1 MNRERPTAATEASAI
16 KNPFRR
22 RLPLMVGLPR
32 GQIEDIYRRRYLSF
46 RNALAT
52 ITGSY
57 ESARDVVQEA
67 FAEALRHRRS
77 FRGEGAPEGWIW
89 SIAFRIAL
97 RDHGR
102 SERDLA
108 PIQGALDE
116 IESGLIEPDGDPAL
130 AEALQQLPPKR
141 RLIVFLHYYADLSY
155 EQIAATCGISPGT
168 VAATLAQA
176 RESLRS
182 SLDQKEVLR

>member
-1 MNRERPTAATEASAI
+1 MRS
-16 KNPFRR
+16 RR
-22 RLPLMVGLPR
+22 RLPLTVGLRR
-32 GQIEDIYRRRYLSF
+32 GQIEDVYRRRYLSF

-77 FRGEGAPEGWIW
+77 FRGEGAPEAWVW

-97 RDHGR
+97 RERGR
-102 SERDLA
+102 SGRDLA
-108 PIQGALDE
+108 PLDE
-116 IESGLIEPDGDPAL
+116 IDSGLIEPEGDPAL

-176 RESLRS
+176 RESLRA

>member
-1 MNRERPTAATEASAI
+1 MNRERPTATTEASAI

-77 FRGEGAPEGWIW
+77 FRGEGAPEAWIW

-108 PIQGALDE
+108 PRQGALDE